1 MPRIT
6 ITVPEKNA
14 QPYRFP
20 LENPIVTLGRS
31 TENDVVI
38 DSGSVSAFH
47 AEMRRKPGGY
57 ELHDIGSTN
66 GIKIGEDR
74 YSVIPLRNGLSA
86 NIGDVAFDFLL
97 SDDELS
103 ILSQER
109 PAEAVA
115 SPALVSL
122 TPASAAAAAPVNGQK
137 PVPRAAVYTQQRS
150 SEGGMA
156 AMLMFLIFAA
166 LAFCA
171 GLAVRYQKETGGSL
185 PSAVQAK
192 FFAPPP
198 PAES

>member
-20 LENPIVTLGRS
+20 LENPIVRLGRS
-31 TENDVVI
+31 SENDVVI

-74 YSVIPLRNGLSA
+74 YSVIPLRNGLSI

-103 ILSQER
+103 TLSQER
-109 PAEAVA
+109 PADAVA
-115 SPALVSL
+115 APALVSL
-122 TPASAAAAAPVNGQK
+122 TPASAAAAPVSGQK
-137 PVPRAAVYTQQRS
+137 PVPRAAVYTRPSS

-185 PSAVQAK
+185 PAAVQAK

-198 PAES
+198 AH